1 MVYREERSGHRFL
14 GCLFQRD
21 HHRREAPPKSL
32 DSLPLAIPTPSQTMT
47 YWHKLLVVG
56 QGEDAQALPHTAQQM
71 AAYTRPKANASPK
84 RVIFVVA

>member
-1 MVYREERSGHRFL
+1 
-14 GCLFQRD
+14 
-21 HHRREAPPKSL
+21 
-32 DSLPLAIPTPSQTMT
+32 MT